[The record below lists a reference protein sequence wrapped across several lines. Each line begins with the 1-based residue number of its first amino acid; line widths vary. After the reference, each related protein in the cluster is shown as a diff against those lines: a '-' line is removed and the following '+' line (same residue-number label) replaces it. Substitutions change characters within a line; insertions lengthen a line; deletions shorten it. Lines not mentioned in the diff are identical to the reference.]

1 MPPPPH
7 RVYTRTLKKKNRLAP
22 LGSSQLLPAKYN
34 PQGSGSGAL
43 SQPYSYRTGLA
54 VPYSHKSKS
63 KSASSLHLPSVRR
76 LETMM
81 LACWKGC
88 ALGRAGH
95 KPAAPQERKGC
106 SFLALCI
113 LHTYAASCG
122 YVSTGQC
129 STPRF
134 ARTKPYA
141 SLRSHHRSVHAHR
154 TGGSGLSS
162 PAICGISFVTS
173 RKFLKFLHF
182 LHSRSLQPQ
191 PPNPLSSPPL
201 PPAY

>member
-1 MPPPPH
+1 VGLFYAPSLCPV
-7 RVYTRTLKKKNRLAP
+7 RVQSVHLYTEKKKNRLAP
-22 LGSSQLLPAKYN
+22 LGSSQLLPAI
-34 PQGSGSGAL
+34 L
-43 SQPYSYRTGLA
+43 LPYSACCKVKGLHA
-54 VPYSHKSKS
+54 VPYSHKS

-76 LETMM
+76 LETMRI
-81 LACWKGC
+81 ASWKGC

-134 ARTKPYA
+134 ARTKPCA
-141 SLRSHHRSVHAHR
+141 SLRSLHRSVHAHR
-154 TGGSGLSS
+154 TGG
-162 PAICGISFVTS
+162 
-173 RKFLKFLHF
+173 
-182 LHSRSLQPQ
+182 
-191 PPNPLSSPPL
+191 
-201 PPAY
+201 

>member
-1 MPPPPH
+1 MTASKPQPQPTSLARFAPCGAFLCLQLASPAPQSVQ
-7 RVYTRTLKKKNRLAP
+7 VYTEKKKIASLRSVHLRT
-22 LGSSQLLPAKYN
+22 QPATYK

-63 KSASSLHLPSVRR
+63 ASSLHLPSVRR

-81 LACWKGC
+81 LANWKGC

-154 TGGSGLSS
+154 TGG
-162 PAICGISFVTS
+162 
-173 RKFLKFLHF
+173 
-182 LHSRSLQPQ
+182 
-191 PPNPLSSPPL
+191 
-201 PPAY
+201 

>member
-1 MPPPPH
+1 MGLFYACSLPAQLR
-7 RVYTRTLKKKNRLAP
+7 RVYKCTLKKKIASLRSVHLRT
-22 LGSSQLLPAKYN
+22 QPATYK

-54 VPYSHKSKS
+54 VPYSHKS

-122 YVSTGQC
+122 YVSTRQC

-141 SLRSHHRSVHAHR
+141 SLRSLHRSVHAHR
-154 TGGSGLSS
+154 TGG
-162 PAICGISFVTS
+162 
-173 RKFLKFLHF
+173 
-182 LHSRSLQPQ
+182 
-191 PPNPLSSPPL
+191 
-201 PPAY
+201 

>member
-1 MPPPPH
+1 MTAFKPQPTPSSPARFAPCGAFLCLQFMPCLPDSLCPAAPQSVQ
-7 RVYTRTLKKKNRLAP
+7 VYTEKKSPRSARFICALH
-22 LGSSQLLPAKYN
+22 LPNTIHRA
-34 PQGSGSGAL
+34 GSG
-43 SQPYSYRTGLA
+43 
-54 VPYSHKSKS
+54 HKSKS
-63 KSASSLHLPSVRR
+63 AGSLHLPSVRR
-76 LETMM
+76 LETMRI
-81 LACWKGC
+81 ACWKGC

-141 SLRSHHRSVHAHR
+141 SLRSHHRSVHAHK
-154 TGGSGLSS
+154 TGG
-162 PAICGISFVTS
+162 
-173 RKFLKFLHF
+173 
-182 LHSRSLQPQ
+182 
-191 PPNPLSSPPL
+191 
-201 PPAY
+201 